1 MFLVK
6 TSLVLLSFRLHAQ
19 DIYCYRNIFL
29 FTKNPIYVFIF
40 FVVITILCVLCSVT
54 TCIIIIVQILII
66 NATCPLS
73 LFSHDI
79 PFLFLLNIFDLKFSY
94 ATMNR
99 KALNIYNNNILISF
113 LLCLCLYYL
122 NRTYTYHSLS
132 FIVYFTYHSIPISSC
147 SFIPIH
153 IHYNAS

>member
-6 TSLVLLSFRLHAQ
+6 TSLVLLSFRLHVQ

-40 FVVITILCVLCSVT
+40 FIVITFLCVLCSVI
-54 TCIIIIVQILII
+54 TCIIIIVQILLI
-66 NATCPLS
+66 NATCALS

-79 PFLFLLNIFDLKFSY
+79 PFLLLLNIFNLKLSY

-99 KALNIYNNNILISF
+99 KALRIYNNNLLISF